1 MLSSEETSLLVRA
14 IIVSGVGAALGA
26 KIFAECGAE
35 AWRVRLRALDAEV
48 FDLARRGRV
57 SFHDPACTTLR
68 DCIRGVIE
76 DSHGG
81 GLAETLRAVEHG
93 APPPSP
99 SRIVESRLRGWDEAL
114 SRVACGDARA
124 ELAGVRER
132 LRTEVRPLATL
143 GALPR
148 AWIAS
153 GGDRLRPLVAGCRRF
168 AVRSAGAVAAFAR
181 FATRMPTTA

>member
-1 MLSSEETSLLVRA
+1 MLPSEETSLLVRA

-76 DSHGG
+76 DSHG
-81 GLAETLRAVEHG
+81 

-114 SRVACGDARA
+114 SRVACGDART